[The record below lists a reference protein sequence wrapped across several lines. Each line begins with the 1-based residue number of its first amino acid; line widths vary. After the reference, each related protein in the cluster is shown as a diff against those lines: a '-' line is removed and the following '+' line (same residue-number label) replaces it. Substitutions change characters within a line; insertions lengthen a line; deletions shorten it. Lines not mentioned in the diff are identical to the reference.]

1 MKGKMKLKQ
10 NSFLLL
16 VTILLFFIMY
26 GIGCVLFNAQGF
38 SKTQNFLNLFISNAG
53 LIVIGIGMTIV
64 MITGGIDISVGSFV
78 AMGCMMLAW
87 MMEKGGI
94 GAVPAVLIVLVTGIV
109 FGLVQGFL
117 VAYMDIQ
124 PFIVTLAGMFFARGM
139 TAIISKDMISITNET
154 FMAWAKMKLYI
165 PFGGY
170 LNKKGVMIY
179 PYIYPTVVIALVLLV
194 LAFIMLKYTK
204 FGRSIYAIGGNEAAA
219 EVSGVNVKKT
229 KIIIYVTATALYA
242 IAGFLLGAK
251 SGGAGVNTGNGY
263 ELEAIA
269 ACTIGGVSV
278 NGGIGR
284 ISGVIIGVLVF
295 EFLKTCLQ
303 FLGIDP
309 NYQYIAQGIVIVV
322 AIALDIRKYIAKK

>member
-1 MKGKMKLKQ
+1 MDKKQLNVKDILINNGIVILILLMVLFVGVTKQ
-10 NSFLLL
+10 NFFSRSNFSNISINVACRFIIAVGVSGCLITKGTDLSAGRLVGLSACLAGTLLQKSDYSGHFEL
-16 VTILLFFIMY
+16 TKGFGEQNVWLILLIC
-26 GIGCVLFNAQGF
+26 IAIC
-38 SKTQNFLNLFISNAG
+38 
-53 LIVIGIGMTIV
+53 
-64 MITGGIDISVGSFV
+64 
-78 AMGCMMLAW
+78 C
-87 MMEKGGI
+87 
-94 GAVPAVLIVLVTGIV
+94 V
-109 FGLVQGFL
+109 FGLINGIV
-117 VAYMDIQ
+117 VAYLNV
-124 PFIVTLAGMFFARGM
+124 PAFIGTLGMQLAVYGICLVYTNATPLGGYRKAY
-139 TAIISKDMISITNET
+139 TAIATG
-154 FMAWAKMKLYI
+154 KL
-165 PFGGY
+165 FGQ
-170 LNKKGVMIY
+170 L
-179 PYIYPTVVIALVLLV
+179 PYMFIIAFVIGL
-194 LAFIMLKYTK
+194 IMWFVFNYTRHGKYM
-204 FGRSIYAIGGNEAAA
+204 YAIGGNEAAA